1 MSGGGGGGDR
11 VGCDSGG
18 DRVSCDSG
26 GSIDVLITFVGPMW
40 EGLF

>member
-1 MSGGGGGGDR
+1 MSGGGGGDR

-26 GSIDVLITFVGPMW
+26 GSIDVLIRLWGRCGR
-40 EGLF
+40 GLF